1 MKLFRMNEYET
12 VAAETMEDALQ
23 CYADWIADGSLED
36 VQEHLDDPTELTKS
50 EMDTLMFIEGEDAYS
65 DTAVK
70 RSFTAQLQL
79 EIEKGGKFPQVFA
92 SCE

>member
-1 MKLFRMNEYET
+1 MKLFRMNEFET
-12 VAAETMEDALQ
+12 VAAETLEEALQ

-36 VQEHLDDPTELTKS
+36 VQEHLDDPVELTKD
-50 EMDTLMFIEGEDAYS
+50 EMDALIFIEGDDILS
-65 DTAVK
+65 DTAEK

-79 EIEKGGKFPQVFA
+79 EIERGGKFPQVFA